1 MEVGLDGRSSLYP
14 YDQGWGEGTIIKV
27 HPLVSEFPKGAFHGM
42 DPSRLG
48 AAVPYMVQLKKGKTI
63 VPCPI
68 DDPDF
73 IRAKG
78 AKYQTG
84 APTRFKVGDSVE
96 CKVGPGP
103 DDWIPGTVRALWQ
116 PYPGWGRGWR
126 ELGMFGY
133 ERDPRQTPD
142 CCPYHVTPDGKRF
155 DGKVVGATNIMVP
168 ADNDSYIRTSAKFRE
183 KAATDAIEAAEAA
196 GKRGA
201 ERHDAVIGAYKESI
215 SADPSAVAA
224 LDRLIALVQKTV
236 ELAVAGLGSMP
247 EKKLRRAIRGRNPR
261 KMPRKGDAKGARTI
275 LLKLLIEECKRDAE
289 AEGRFHELLES
300 LGPDRNVGGFTMGGG
315 FMGGGFTGGG
325 DDDARHQPRTSP
337 PDVELRFSVGDRVE
351 CRVARGSDGW
361 APGTVVAHW
370 FRNPDWPPGKYAPYQ
385 IKLDDSEN
393 LIFAPKDRDDVIRL
407 VGSGAD
413 AR

>member
-14 YDQGWGEGTIIKV
+14 YDQGWGEGTIVKV

-42 DPSRLG
+42 DASRLG
-48 AAVPYMVQLKKGKTI
+48 AVVPYMVQLHKGKTI

-96 CKVGPGP
+96 CKIGPGP

-133 ERDPRQTPD
+133 ERDSRQTPD

-168 ADNDSYIRTSAKFRE
+168 ADNDGYIRTSAKFRE
-183 KAATDAIEAAEAA
+183 KAAADAIEAANAA
-196 GKRGA
+196 GHTRPGR
-201 ERHDAVIGAYKESI
+201 EQLDAVVGAYKESVA
-215 SADPSAVAA
+215 ADPAHVAA
-224 LDRLIALVQKTV
+224 LDEFIALLEKTV
-236 ELAVAGLGSMP
+236 QLAVVGLGNLP
-247 EKKLRRAIRGRNPR
+247 EKRVRRAIRALNPR
-261 KMPRKGDAKGARTI
+261 KLPRKGDARRARTV
-275 LLKLLIEECKRDAE
+275 LLKLLIQECKNDAKYERRFRDM
-289 AEGRFHELLES
+289 LEDMRRRDGEQYDIS
-300 LGPDRNVGGFTMGGG
+300 DVSIGDRNFTIG
-315 FMGGGFTGGG
+315 
-325 DDDARHQPRTSP
+325 R
-337 PDVELRFSVGDRVE
+337 
-351 CRVARGSDGW
+351 
-361 APGTVVAHW
+361 
-370 FRNPDWPPGKYAPYQ
+370 
-385 IKLDDSEN
+385 
-393 LIFAPKDRDDVIRL
+393 RDDY
-407 VGSGAD
+407 
-413 AR
+413 